1 MDPVDLASVVLRAL
15 GFIALLQAGGI
26 ALFLA
31 LFGGRLVLA
40 TPDVERL
47 GRTSTWIALS
57 LVLAW
62 QLLAAARLA
71 GDWVGLLDPQMQ
83 QLALHGPVFAASMVR
98 TGALLLVAVAMRPG
112 TGWRAAGALG
122 ATVLAASFLFTGHTV
137 VSPHRLL
144 VAPLLLLHLW
154 VVSFWLGSLLPLS
167 VVTQREPAVV
177 AGLLVDAWSRI
188 AGLLVPCIA
197 IAGALLA
204 WALLPGWNALRTPYG
219 ELLVGKVAGF
229 AALMGLAAINRWR
242 LGPALLSGDA
252 QVAVRMRQVIAG
264 EWLLMCGVLAV
275 AATMTALYSPDQ

>member
-1 MDPVDLASVVLRAL
+1 VDPVDLASVVLRAL

-26 ALFLA
+26 ALFLW
-31 LFGGRLVLA
+31 LFGARLVLS

-47 GRTSTWIALS
+47 GRTSAWIALP

-71 GDWVGLLDPQMQ
+71 GDWPGLLDPQMQ
-83 QLALHGPVFAASMVR
+83 QFALHGPVFAASLVR
-98 TGALLLVAVAMRPG
+98 VAALLMVALAMRPG

-122 ATVLAASFLFTGHTV
+122 ATLLAASFLLTGHTA

-167 VVTQREPAVV
+167 VVAQREPAVV
-177 AGLLVDAWSRI
+177 AGLLVAAWSRA
-188 AGLLVPCIA
+188 AGWLVPCIA

-204 WALLPGWNALRTPYG
+204 WSLLPGWAALYTPYG
-219 ELLVGKVAGF
+219 RLLVGKVAGF

-252 QVAVRMRQVIAG
+252 QVAARMRRVIAC
-264 EWLLMCGVLAV
+264 EWLVMGAVLA
-275 AATMTALYSPDQ
+275 ATATMTALYSPEP